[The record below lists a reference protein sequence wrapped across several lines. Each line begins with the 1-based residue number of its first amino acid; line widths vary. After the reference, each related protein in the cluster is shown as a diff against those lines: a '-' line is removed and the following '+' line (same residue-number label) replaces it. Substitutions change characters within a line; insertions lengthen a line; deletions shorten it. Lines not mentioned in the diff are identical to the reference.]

1 MRTATGASA
10 RSRRPSSR
18 TDADG
23 VGGKSKKLRFISE
36 LFYCAVLWHKG
47 ALSLYPETKR
57 NSAMTGYLIT
67 LGLAALAI
75 WLLVD
80 SAVEFIQD
88 SQEDT
93 LATEP

>member
-1 MRTATGASA
+1 MRS
-10 RSRRPSSR
+10 
-18 TDADG
+18 
-23 VGGKSKKLRFISE
+23 F
-36 LFYCAVLWHKG
+36 FYCAVLWHKG
-47 ALSLYPETKR
+47 TLPLFPETKSKR
-57 NSAMTGYLIT
+57 AMTGYLIT

-80 SAVEFIQD
+80 SAVEFIED

>member
-1 MRTATGASA
+1 MS
-10 RSRRPSSR
+10 
-18 TDADG
+18 
-23 VGGKSKKLRFISE
+23 
-36 LFYCAVLWHKG
+36 
-47 ALSLYPETKR
+47 PETKR
-57 NSAMTGYLIT
+57 KSAMTGYLIT

-80 SAVEFIQD
+80 SAVEFIED